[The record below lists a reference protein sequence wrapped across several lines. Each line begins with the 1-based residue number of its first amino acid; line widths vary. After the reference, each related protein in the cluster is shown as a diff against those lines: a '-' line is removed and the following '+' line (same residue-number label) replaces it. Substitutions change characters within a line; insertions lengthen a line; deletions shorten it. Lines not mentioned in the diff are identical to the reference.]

1 MSIYDK
7 IEELENLGVTN
18 PYLRLGVRENATT
31 EEILKAYR
39 EAIKKIGINQNQQ
52 TVDNNY
58 VIQILTAVKN
68 ALTDEEIRKEVD
80 RRIAQRKEGHEI
92 IRSERKNNQSYDFTK
107 ATKDLKSDLDIQE
120 IAEAYGLNR
129 SDELSYADIQL
140 ILRDYIKRNWDPSRR
155 RCESIIRRYESII
168 IENAYLL
175 LDKKGSLR
183 CVQEERIGAIRTLSD
198 FFDKTLY
205 IRRRAYSTLSALDYW
220 NLEFKDDNRST
231 VRLVSLTSILS
242 SELFDR
248 SLGYT
253 FVSQNSLQQ
262 GIELGNECL
271 LKLRK
276 NGYLKPTS
284 PNEYIR

>member
-92 IRSERKNNQSYDFTK
+92 IRSERKNNQSYASTK

>member
-92 IRSERKNNQSYDFTK
+92 IRSERKNNHSYSSTK
-107 ATKDLKSDLDIQE
+107 VAKDLKSDLDIQE

-140 ILRDYIKRNWDPSRR
+140 ILRDYIKRNWEPSRR
-155 RCESIIRRYESII
+155 PYESII

-175 LDKKGSLR
+175 LDKKGSLH

>member
-92 IRSERKNNQSYDFTK
+92 IRSERKNNHSYSSTK
-107 ATKDLKSDLDIQE
+107 VAKDLKSDLDIQE

-129 SDELSYADIQL
+129 NDELSYADIQL
-140 ILRDYIKRNWDPSRR
+140 ILRDYIKRNWEPSRR
-155 RCESIIRRYESII
+155 PYESII

-242 SELFDR
+242 SELFNR

>member
-92 IRSERKNNQSYDFTK
+92 IRSERKNNQSYASTK

-129 SDELSYADIQL
+129 NDELSYADIQL
-140 ILRDYIKRNWDPSRR
+140 ILRDYIKRNWEPSRR
-155 RCESIIRRYESII
+155 PYESII

-242 SELFDR
+242 SELFNR

>member
-92 IRSERKNNQSYDFTK
+92 IRSERKNNQSYASSK

-155 RCESIIRRYESII
+155 RCESIIRRCESII

>member
-92 IRSERKNNQSYDFTK
+92 IRSERKNNQSYASTK

-155 RCESIIRRYESII
+155 RCESIIRRCESII

>member
-1 MSIYDK
+1 M
-7 IEELENLGVTN
+7 
-18 PYLRLGVRENATT
+18 
-31 EEILKAYR
+31 
-39 EAIKKIGINQNQQ
+39 
-52 TVDNNY
+52 
-58 VIQILTAVKN
+58 
-68 ALTDEEIRKEVD
+68 DEEIRKEVD
-80 RRIAQRKEGHEI
+80 RRIAKKKEGHEI
-92 IRSERKNNQSYDFTK
+92 IRPERKSNHSYSSTT
-107 ATKDLKSDLDIQE
+107 AAKDLKRDLDIQE

-129 SDELSYADIQL
+129 NDELSYADIQL

-155 RCESIIRRYESII
+155 TYESII
-168 IENAYLL
+168 LENAYLL

-183 CVQEERIGAIRTLSD
+183 CVQEDCFGSFRYLRD

-205 IRRRAYSTLSALDYW
+205 ARVHRYSNSGAIDYW
-220 NLEFKDDNRST
+220 NSEFKNDEYST

-242 SELFDR
+242 SELFNR
-248 SLGYT
+248 GSGYT

>member
-92 IRSERKNNQSYDFTK
+92 IRSERKNNQSYASTK

-129 SDELSYADIQL
+129 NDELSYADIQL
-140 ILRDYIKRNWDPSRR
+140 ILRDYIKRNWEPSRR
-155 RCESIIRRYESII
+155 PYESII

-242 SELFDR
+242 SELFNR
-248 SLGYT
+248 CSSYT

>member
-92 IRSERKNNQSYDFTK
+92 IRSERKNNQSYASSK

-155 RCESIIRRYESII
+155 RCESII